1 ELRKSVKAYT
11 DFAVTQNAVRN
22 KDVTEIVRLVKAGDL
37 TSIQKVWAL
46 TSAAKLVVASE
57 RTRATEML
65 EQALAESRRIS
76 ESDPDRARRLLSV
89 SVRSIACGH
98 GRLLAKW

>member
-1 ELRKSVKAYT
+1 M
-11 DFAVTQNAVRN
+11 RN
-22 KDVTEIVRLVKAGDL
+22 KDVAEIVRLVKNGEL

-57 RTRATEML
+57 RSRATGML

-76 ESDPDRARRLLSV
+76 GSDPDRAVATLAIARSV
-89 SVRSIACGH
+89 LEKRKEVATN
-98 GRLLAKW
+98 